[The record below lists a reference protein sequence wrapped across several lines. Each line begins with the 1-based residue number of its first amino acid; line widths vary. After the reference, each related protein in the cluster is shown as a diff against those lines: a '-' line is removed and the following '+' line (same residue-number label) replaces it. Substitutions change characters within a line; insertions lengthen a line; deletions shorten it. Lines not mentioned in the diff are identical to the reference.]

1 MQKRSE
7 TILHQRDQVEVSRDL
22 ALKILTYF
30 VALFKFSLKLDFK
43 LSFLYNLGT

>member
-22 ALKILTYF
+22 ALKIRYILTYF
-30 VALFKFSLKLDFK
+30 FALFKISV
-43 LSFLYNLGT
+43 N